1 MRETLREMVRNLA
14 FERIKSE
21 SDSDEYVK
29 YRSLIKKN
37 KDDKDTDYIVNSKPL
52 DEYVDDIFTTID
64 LALEEERMETIRWFT
79 IMISL
84 ISFCVLVYFLL

>member
-1 MRETLREMVRNLA
+1 MRDTLREMVRNLA

-37 KDDKDTDYIVNSKPL
+37 KDDKDADYIVNSKPL

>member
-37 KDDKDTDYIVNSKPL
+37 KDDKDKDYIVNSKPL

-64 LALEEERMETIRWFT
+64 LALEEERIETIRWFV

>member
-37 KDDKDTDYIVNSKPL
+37 VDDKDKDYIVNSKPL

-64 LALEEERMETIRWFT
+64 LALEEERMETIRWFA

>member
-37 KDDKDTDYIVNSKPL
+37 ADDKDTDYIVNSKPL

>member
-1 MRETLREMVRNLA
+1 MRDTLREMVRNLA

-29 YRSLIKKN
+29 YRSLIKK
-37 KDDKDTDYIVNSKPL
+37 DKDSKDSDYIINSKPL

-64 LALEEERMETIRWFT
+64 LALEEERIETIRWLA
-79 IMISL
+79 IMVSL
-84 ISFCVLVYFLL
+84 ISLCVLVYFLL

>member
-29 YRSLIKKN
+29 YRSLIEKN
-37 KDDKDTDYIVNSKPL
+37 KDDKDKDYIVNSKPL

-64 LALEEERMETIRWFT
+64 LALEEERMETIRWFI

>member
-37 KDDKDTDYIVNSKPL
+37 ADDKDTDYIVNSKPL

-64 LALEEERMETIRWFT
+64 LALEEERMETIRWFA

-84 ISFCVLVYFLL
+84 ISFCVLVYFLP

>member
-64 LALEEERMETIRWFT
+64 LALEEERMETIRWFA

>member
-37 KDDKDTDYIVNSKPL
+37 KDDKDKDYIVNSKPL

-64 LALEEERMETIRWFT
+64 LALEEERMETIRWFA

>member
-37 KDDKDTDYIVNSKPL
+37 KDDKDKDYIVNSKPL

-64 LALEEERMETIRWFT
+64 LALEEERMETIRWFS

>member
-64 LALEEERMETIRWFT
+64 LALEEERMETIRWFV

>member
-1 MRETLREMVRNLA
+1 MRETLREMIRNLA

-37 KDDKDTDYIVNSKPL
+37 ADDKDKDYIVNSKPL

>member
-1 MRETLREMVRNLA
+1 MRETLREMIRNLA

-37 KDDKDTDYIVNSKPL
+37 KDDKDKDYIVNSKPL

>member
-37 KDDKDTDYIVNSKPL
+37 KDDKDKDYIVNSKPL

-64 LALEEERMETIRWFT
+64 LALEEERMETIRWFA
-79 IMISL
+79 IIISL

>member
-37 KDDKDTDYIVNSKPL
+37 KDDKDKDYIVNSKPL

-64 LALEEERMETIRWFT
+64 LALEEERMETIRWFV

>member
-1 MRETLREMVRNLA
+1 MRETLREMIRNLA

-21 SDSDEYVK
+21 SDNDEYVK
-29 YRSLIKKN
+29 YRSLIKK
-37 KDDKDTDYIVNSKPL
+37 DKDSKDSDYIINSKPL

-64 LALEEERMETIRWFT
+64 LALEEERIETIRWLA
-79 IMISL
+79 IMVSL

>member
-37 KDDKDTDYIVNSKPL
+37 ADDKDKDYIVNSKPL

-64 LALEEERMETIRWFT
+64 LALEEERMETIRWFA

>member
-37 KDDKDTDYIVNSKPL
+37 ADDKDKDYVVNSKPL